1 MKVEKQDLD
10 NLIDEEAK
18 KYKDADQFKGWIESQ
33 PQQLDQFRMIALEK
47 LLIEKLEIDLKS
59 KDKVVEFSELANIK

>member
-1 MKVEKQDLD
+1 
-10 NLIDEEAK
+10 
-18 KYKDADQFKGWIESQ
+18 
-33 PQQLDQFRMIALEK
+33 MIALEK